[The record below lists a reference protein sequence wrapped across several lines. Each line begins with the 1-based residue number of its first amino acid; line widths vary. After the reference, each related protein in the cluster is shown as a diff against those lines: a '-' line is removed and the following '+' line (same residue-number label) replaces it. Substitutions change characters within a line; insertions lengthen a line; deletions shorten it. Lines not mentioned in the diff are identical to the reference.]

1 MLARTFKKMQTAT
14 AAMADISRNNG
25 RVRKCGDSVGSG
37 ERR

>member
-14 AAMADISRNNG
+14 AAMADISRNYG
-25 RVRKCGDSVGSG
+25 RVRECGDSVGSG